1 MEDETDKAGNR
12 QRPDLVRDYRPVA
25 IRSVLAAHAMMPKS
39 RAEAASESTSPEMG
53 FALPAGFHSPSED

>member
-25 IRSVLAAHAMMPKS
+25 IHSVLAAHAMMPKS
-39 RAEAASESTSPEMG
+39 RSEAAPEPASPEMD
-53 FALPAGFHSPSED
+53 FVLPAGFRNSSED